1 MKLQPESRDIDLY
14 VSTKKMTEKERKE
27 LAEFIEQVR
36 QKNKLKKEK
45 HRKAA

>member
-1 MKLQPESRDIDLY
+1 MKLHPESREKDLY
-14 VSTKKMTEKERKE
+14 VSNKRMTEKERKE

-36 QKNKLKKEK
+36 KKRKSKK

>member
-14 VSTKKMTEKERKE
+14 VSNKRMTKKERKE

-36 QKNKLKKEK
+36 QKHKAKKQ
-45 HRKAA
+45 RKAA

>member
-14 VSTKKMTEKERKE
+14 VSNKKMTEKERKE

-36 QKNKLKKEK
+36 KKNKLKKEK